1 MADRDPARTDE
12 EISRERG
19 MVEIERLE
27 AEVEQLREE
36 LASEAQ
42 NRKLRLPIAVAAL
55 ILMVLQIVASNAI
68 FVWYGDTNGWDISA
82 AAISAW
88 MGTTVVEVVGVVL
101 VVMNYLF
108 PRGKGRDA

>member
-1 MADRDPARTDE
+1 MADRYPFLTDE
-12 EISRERG
+12 ELARERG
-19 MVEIERLE
+19 VVEVERLK

-42 NRKLRLPIAVAAL
+42 NRKLRLPIAIAAL
-55 ILMVLQIVASNAI
+55 VVMVLQVLASNAI

-101 VVMNYLF
+101 VIMNYLF
-108 PRGKGRDA
+108 PRSRQKQD